1 MLTNA
6 PVINDANLVNS
17 ITSKGFT
24 LANKGLIIDRGIMIS
39 NYTQETIDAC
49 WEALS
54 TNIIQNYQKGKGTY
68 IKNFG
73 TFTYKAEEVNLEG
86 TTNQYIRDKKPKIP
100 VFVVSKEY
108 NRNFAAGE
116 YTRQNG
122 IRYFTQKE
130 SRDIS
135 IVKLNFAQIAYSISM
150 SKDEAVNLINNLI
163 SYMMESIARKNF
175 ESKILPGLGT
185 IVVRGNI
192 VAVKF
197 NDVFV
202 VKNKLQNY
210 RNTFT
215 KKNIF
220 MDMNVDEAQDVMANE
235 CLTPYDNIEKLKA
248 TNSLVTKAEKSA
260 KDYLKNNYNT
270 DIKNYPQHEV
280 KNIYKK
286 IEQNIDC
293 KFNFINDDNKIKNN
307 RTNFTQK
314 KTTEILPLGF
324 LDEDTLK
331 SLEYYKG
338 QMIKNSKVFDL
349 ARSGIISKEDAI
361 KALINSNINNIDYNT
376 AKTIVDSYN
385 KTENVEYMK
394 FIAQLIKDSHLTLL
408 KKYSKDNYATLNN
421 IDYNNF
427 KRENNFRSSSLSR
440 TNGFKN
446 NKIKFKMK
454 KSGSCLLEE
463 DKKPKER
470 EIETNISLHN
480 KKILNHSFSNPL
492 NRTFGGGEFL
502 FNRQR
507 ENAFNKKKLS
517 TIINLLPEI
526 RRRYFTSLDQKIS
539 CEEFLNILQK
549 YSISYPKSTIETIL
563 IFLGIPDIN
572 AFSLREFEKQVKYCK
587 IITTSLEFSEL
598 NEIMKTL
605 RDVVYINEGKKF
617 FFNNNVNPK
626 NSVDCET
633 FVKLFKNKGVPYDG
647 EILVNIYY
655 FLVKDDREFNEN
667 DYITYFDNP
676 NNKIEFDEPKFLNMM
691 RRLMAIISQRNLKP
705 DEYFD
710 FLISFNK
717 STKDKVITRINWIN
731 YLQNENM
738 KFSAEELDNLF
749 RWVDTKNDGV
759 IDREEFLSKFE
770 YTLKPLTN
778 IKEVIR
784 ENKLDI
790 EDLAHRMNIST
801 AELEEYDYETFRKKL
816 KLLDYTFP
824 ENFIQKTFDEL
835 IKKKCGRTDKNNQ
848 QFINSKKFL
857 DEINYV
863 KPIENYRS
871 FTQHYMNVVRNK
883 ISHDDLKAQF
893 EKFDKDFLG
902 TLTKLEFV
910 TAVTPLLPEFTDQ
923 DHLLFLRV
931 TNMFDKDGNITY
943 TELLNLIYYFNKE
956 KLSDPFTKLCQV
968 LSNILRKECDEDVEK
983 LMYLIDTG
991 VAKKK
996 TSLIIHEPLT
1006 VKQIQSFLNKV
1017 DTNLNIPE
1025 KIIQKLD
1032 IDADGM
1038 ISFEDLRAVLKRFV
1052 HTSFFKYW
1060 NDSSD
1065 PNINLF
1071 SKETMSQS
1079 KFKGIIKKLNDYI
1092 KKKNINEVGLF
1103 RKFDVDNDGFISNID
1118 FNKVIGEIL
1127 PIAPAMKDQLFN
1139 YLDFY
1144 HNGLIDLDTF
1154 IAGLEG
1160 FSSVN
1165 VLIQNN
1171 NKIENEI
1178 LQNLKE
1184 FILKNNKLSDNEI
1197 FEVMDKDCDGLINI
1211 DDFKKFVI
1219 NNLHIP
1225 EKEFTAAKLQRVMMT
1240 LSLSKNFQIGLNDI
1254 REFINL
1260 VNENRDH
1267 MNLREVFKL
1276 TTNQNLSKLKKNKE
1290 WTNDIIERLGMF
1302 VSEKYD
1308 SIEQFFAENSE
1319 PGENKFKFSDF
1330 LKFHE
1335 KNYELFNNGF
1345 NLTKDELLSMFTSLD
1360 SHKKNYLTLQ
1370 DLKNKLQIYNFY
1382 NKMHID
1388 VKNFMQENFKNGI
1401 DAFKFFIKS
1410 KNQIEKTN
1418 PDVVNDEDK
1427 LKCSITLKEFFDA
1440 FENFFPGKYTT
1451 NTILK
1456 YLNKYFNIETSNSK
1470 KNLTNKKDTIN
1481 FSEFNYI
1488 YFDAIQDDN
1497 TFIQKKA
1504 LNTKLMTNRQDI
1516 ANKTKNDLIH
1526 NPQNNFYYS
1535 NLFKKKYNEL
1545 ITPFDNDPLSKIKR
1559 IICSSK
1565 YNLNKFFETVQKEC
1579 GEDNYVVNKYQFRNI
1594 IKTLDIGLS
1603 NLEIDQVMF
1612 KCGKVTYDGNL
1623 NLKEFIRYLYNLNQT
1638 LEEGKNNYNPII
1650 SEIKALIYK
1659 YYSSPIICFQ
1669 NNDIN
1674 HVGKIDFEKFKNIIF
1689 DMYKRNEQKV
1699 PNFTLIKNAF
1709 DIIDLRKDGMIDI
1722 NEWCKALGSYNG
1734 KLDVGEEKVPNGFDF
1749 YDNNSY
1755 LKLKPLKK
1763 SFNLAQLNNR
1773 RILRE
1778 WETSGDVS
1786 EIYKYIN
1793 KNKKIIQ
1800 QKIKDSNYTIGTGNT
1815 RLIQPDNLVLILKGI
1830 IPNNNL
1836 SLTQWKMIVNVAKK
1850 DTLDGLIDLNEFF
1863 RLMEVTTKKMISHPA
1878 IINKKKLI
1886 KSTSDLSI
1894 YNTNGVG
1901 YKTIMGGF
1909 YYDRRRNSINKDNSF
1924 SDYNS
1929 FLNKNRVFSK
1939 ENIFNRTARINPI

>member
-24 LANKGLIIDRGIMIS
+24 LANKGLILDRGIMIS

-49 WEALS
+49 WAALS

-86 TTNQYIRDKKPKIP
+86 TTNQYIRDKKPKSP
-100 VFVVSKEY
+100 VFIVSKEY

-116 YTRQNG
+116 YTKQNG

-130 SRDIS
+130 NKDIS

-150 SKDEAVNLINNLI
+150 SKDEVVNLINNLI
-163 SYMMESIARKNF
+163 SYMMESIAKKNF
-175 ESKILPGLGT
+175 DNKILPGLGV
-185 IVVRGNI
+185 ILVRGNI

-197 NDVFV
+197 NEVFV
-202 VKNKLQNY
+202 IKNKLKNY

-220 MDMNVDEAQDVMANE
+220 MDMDMDSAQDVMAND
-235 CLTPYDNIEKLKA
+235 CLTPYDNIEDLKA
-248 TNSLVTKAEKSA
+248 KNSLITKAEKSA
-260 KDYLKNNYNT
+260 KEYLKNNYNT
-270 DIKNYPQHEV
+270 DIKSYPQHEIR
-280 KNIYKK
+280 NIYRK
-286 IEQNIDC
+286 INENIDC
-293 KFNFINDDNKIKNN
+293 TFKFINDDIKN
-307 RTNFTQK
+307 RKINFTTNK
-314 KTTEILPLGF
+314 NSENLPLYF

-338 QMIKNSKVFDL
+338 LMIKNSKSFDIT
-349 ARSGIISKEDAI
+349 RSGIISKEDAI
-361 KALINSNINNIDYNT
+361 KALINTNINNKIDYNV
-376 AKTIVDSYN
+376 AKTIIDSYN

-408 KKYSKDNYATLNN
+408 KKYSKDNSNL
-421 IDYNNF
+421 DYNSSR
-427 KRENNFRSSSLSR
+427 RENNFKSILSK
-440 TNGFKN
+440 TNGFNN
-446 NKIKFKMK
+446 NKNYLSQEKKIKIKKFGSCFLEDNK
-454 KSGSCLLEE
+454 KS
-463 DKKPKER
+463 KVR
-470 EIETNISLHN
+470 EIETNIQN
-480 KKILNHSFSNPL
+480 RKTLNHSFSNLL
-492 NRTFGGGEFL
+492 NRTFGGEFL

-507 ENAFNKKKLS
+507 ENDFNKKKLS

-526 RRRYFTSLDQKIS
+526 RRKYFTSLDQKIS
-539 CEEFLNILQK
+539 CEEFLIILK
-549 YSISYPKSTIETIL
+549 NYSISYPKSTIESL
-563 IFLGIPDIN
+563 LMFLGIPDIN

-605 RDVVYINEGKKF
+605 RDVVYINNGRKF
-617 FFNNNVNPK
+617 FFNNEINPK
-626 NSVDCET
+626 NTVNCEN
-633 FVKLFKNKGVPYDG
+633 FVKLFKNKGVKYEG
-647 EILVNIYY
+647 EVLVNIFY

-667 DYITYFDNP
+667 DYIIYFENP
-676 NNKIEFDEPKFLNMM
+676 NNKIIFDEPKFLNMM
-691 RRLMAIISQRNLKP
+691 RKLMSIISQRNLKP

-710 FLISFNK
+710 FLISYNK
-717 STKDKVITRINWIN
+717 STKDKVITRLNWIN
-731 YLQNENM
+731 YLQNENL

-749 RWVDTKNDGV
+749 KWVDIKKDGV
-759 IDREEFLSKFE
+759 IDREEFLEKFE
-770 YTLKPLTN
+770 YTYKPLTN
-778 IKEVIR
+778 IKDVIR
-784 ENKLDI
+784 DNKLDI

-801 AELEEYDYETFRKKL
+801 SELEEYDYETFRKKL

-824 ENFIQKTFDEL
+824 ENFIQKTFNEL
-835 IKKKCGRTDKNNQ
+835 IKKNCGRFNKNNNKNL
-848 QFINSKKFL
+848 INSKKFL

-863 KPIENYRS
+863 KPLENYKS
-871 FTQHYMNVVRNK
+871 FTQHYMNIVRNK
-883 ISHDDLKAQF
+883 ISHDDLKAQL

-902 TLTKLEFV
+902 TLTKIEFV
-910 TAVTPLLPEFTDQ
+910 TAVTPLLPEFNDQ

-931 TNMFDKDGNITY
+931 TNMFDKDGNVTY
-943 TELLNLIYYFNKE
+943 TEYLNLIYYFNKE
-956 KLSDPFTKLCQV
+956 KLSDPFTKLCQI
-968 LSNILRKECDEDVEK
+968 LSNILVKECNEDIEN
-983 LMYLIDTG
+983 LMYLIDIG
-991 VAKKK
+991 IPKKK
-996 TSLIIHEPLT
+996 TSLIIHQPLT
-1006 VKQIQSFLNKV
+1006 VKQIQTFLEKI
-1017 DTNLNIPE
+1017 DKNLNISE
-1025 KIIQKLD
+1025 KIIRKLD
-1032 IDADGM
+1032 IDADGL

-1052 HTSFFKYW
+1052 HTSFFKYS
-1060 NDSSD
+1060 NDSSN

-1071 SKETMSQS
+1071 SKETMSEV

-1118 FNKVIGEIL
+1118 FNTAIGEIL

-1160 FSSVN
+1160 FSSTN

-1219 NNLHIP
+1219 NNLHIA
-1225 EKEFTAAKLQRVMMT
+1225 EKEFTTSKLQRVMMT

-1260 VNENRDH
+1260 TNQNRDH

-1308 SIEQFFAENSE
+1308 SIEQFFNENIE

-1335 KNYELFNNGF
+1335 KYYELFNNGF
-1345 NLTKDELLSMFTSLD
+1345 NLTKDELLSIFTSLD

-1418 PDVVNDEDK
+1418 PDIINDEDK
-1427 LKCSITLKEFFDA
+1427 LKCTITLKEFFDA
-1440 FENFFPGKYTT
+1440 FENFFPGKYPT

-1456 YLNKYFNIETSNSK
+1456 YLNKYFNIVTTNSK
-1470 KNLTNKKDTIN
+1470 NNLTNKKDTIN

-1488 YFDAIQDDN
+1488 YFDSIQDDN
-1497 TFIQKKA
+1497 TFIDKKV

-1535 NLFKKKYNEL
+1535 NLFKKKFNEL
-1545 ITPFDNDPLSKIKR
+1545 TTPFDNDPLSKIKR

-1565 YNLNKFFETVQKEC
+1565 YNLNKFFETVAKEC
-1579 GEDNYVVNKYQFRNI
+1579 GENNYVVNKYQFRNI
-1594 IKTLDIGLS
+1594 IKTVDIGLT
-1603 NLEIDQVMF
+1603 NLEIDQIMF

-1623 NLKEFIRYLYNLNQT
+1623 NLKEFINYLYSLNQT
-1638 LEEGKNNYNPII
+1638 LEEGKNNYCPII

-1674 HVGKIDFEKFKNIIF
+1674 HSGKIDFEKFKNIIF
-1689 DMYKRNEQKV
+1689 DMYKRNEQKL

-1722 NEWCKALGSYNG
+1722 NEWCKVLGSING

-1773 RILRE
+1773 RVLRE

-1793 KNKKIIQ
+1793 KNKKMIQ
-1800 QKIKDSNYTIGTGNT
+1800 QKIKESNYTIGSGNT

-1850 DTLDGLIDLNEFF
+1850 ESLDGLIDLNEFF

-1878 IINKKKLI
+1878 IINKKKLV
-1886 KSTSDLSI
+1886 KSTSDMSI

-1909 YYDRRRNSINKDNSF
+1909 YYDRKRNSINKEDTF
-1924 SDYNS
+1924 PDYTS
-1929 FLNKNRVFSK
+1929 ILNKNRVFSK
-1939 ENIFNRTARINPI
+1939 DKIFNRTTRMQAIA